1 MSETLAMFPAMTVN
15 VQSFQTHIS
24 RKSWQPGNTVPEEL
38 WCALGFCR
46 VGCFCLKCFLSR
58 EHGMA
63 FYGKDKT
70 VELLGAILGSVRNP
84 SPCLSC
90 MR

>member
-1 MSETLAMFPAMTVN
+1 MSETLVIFPAMTVY

-24 RKSWQPGNTVPEEL
+24 RKSWQASNTVSEEL
-38 WCALGFCR
+38 WCTLGFCR
-46 VGCFCLKCFLSR
+46 VGCFCLKYFLSG

-70 VELLGAILGSVRNP
+70 VELLGAVSGSVRNQVP
-84 SPCLSC
+84 V
-90 MR
+90 